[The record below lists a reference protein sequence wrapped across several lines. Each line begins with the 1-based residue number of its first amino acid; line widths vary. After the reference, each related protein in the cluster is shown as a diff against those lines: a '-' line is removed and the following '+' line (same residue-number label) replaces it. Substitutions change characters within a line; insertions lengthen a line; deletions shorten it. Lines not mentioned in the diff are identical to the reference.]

1 MSILL
6 WFIVMNIIHPTE
18 IRRYSVHITLLNEDK
33 LENNEFTILNKEEI
47 ENLRVDINIKATRT
61 ALDELNKEENRKNI
75 KATVDLQQFDLLYGG
90 NTSEPVNLSI
100 KPSLPSELYLYEYEI
115 VNFYPPTA
123 SINIDNVVTTTRNVS
138 IEQIGNVKDG
148 YIAYAPEIEPE
159 TIEIKGAATEL
170 EKIST
175 VKAEIDLTNASSDV
189 SASVKPV
196 MYDSEGNVLEGL
208 SINTKTINI
217 YVAVNK
223 QGYLSIEKPTLY
235 GTPADGCKI
244 ASIEWYPKTIEVI
257 GSENEMTKLRNITL
271 PEININ
277 EINDN
282 KTVVFD
288 IRPYIK
294 DTNLNIKPGTFNEVT
309 VNIKVEHEIEKEI
322 EISMDSVD
330 IKGIDEDKNI
340 NLPDKITVKLKGL
353 EKYIKDVSSEDVK
366 ATINIENLKEGSHN
380 VKVDFELPENISET
394 EECIINVTISSEDYT
409 STETETTT
417 TTVDEEISTISD
429 EEIEV
434 PVISDEIVTE
444 QTSEI
449 IIEEETEE

>member
-75 KATVDLQQFDLLYGG
+75 KATIDLQQFDLLYGG

-123 SINIDNVVTTTRNVS
+123 SINIDNVITTKRNVA
-138 IEQIGNVKDG
+138 IEQIGNVRDG
-148 YIAYAPEIEPE
+148 YISYAPEIEPE
-159 TIEIKGAATEL
+159 IVEIKGPATEL

-175 VKAEIDLTNASSDV
+175 VKAEIDLTNATSDISS
-189 SASVKPV
+189 AVKPII
-196 MYDSEGNVLEGL
+196 YDSEGNILEGL
-208 SINTKTINI
+208 NINTQTINI
-217 YVAVNK
+217 YIAVNK
-223 QGYLSIEKPTLY
+223 QGYLTVEKPTVS
-235 GTPADGCKI
+235 GIPAAGCKI
-244 ASIEWYPKTIEVI
+244 TSIEWYPKTIEVI
-257 GSENEMTKLRNITL
+257 GSESEMTKLRNITL
-271 PEININ
+271 PEIDVN

-294 DTNLNIKPGTFNEVT
+294 GTNLNIKSGTYDEVT

-322 EISMDSVD
+322 EISIEDVN
-330 IKGIDEDKNI
+330 IEGKNEDKKI
-340 NLPDKITVKLKGL
+340 NLPDKIAVKLKGL
-353 EKYIKDVSSEDVK
+353 EQYIKDVNNENVK
-366 ATINIENLKEGSHN
+366 ATINIENLEEGNHN
-380 VKVDFELPENISET
+380 VKVEFELPENISEA
-394 EECIINVTISSEDYT
+394 EDCIINVTISSEDYT

-417 TTVDEEISTISD
+417 ITEEETSNVSD